1 MVCIGANTYC
11 ISNGPNLM
19 IKMICKA
26 LENREDIEKIGRLR
40 MSPQLRR
47 ARLVEHLVTEP

>member
-11 ISNGPNLM
+11 ISNGSNLM

-26 LENREDIEKIGRLR
+26 LENREDIEKIG
-40 MSPQLRR
+40 
-47 ARLVEHLVTEP
+47 